1 MNDPLIYH
9 IKQLPDVL
17 VYMMHK
23 RLENRKKQKNL
34 DDMRSDVERFFGT
47 FIKVPCDLEYLI
59 RGNR

>member
-23 RLENRKKQKNL
+23 RLKNRKKQKNL
-34 DDMRSDVERFFGT
+34 DDMRSDVERFYGT
-47 FIKVPCDLEYLI
+47 FIKVPSDLEYLI
-59 RGNR
+59 RGHR